1 MCITFSTICP
11 EPVDRWGGVRLETG
25 AETQFERESK
35 TSSSG

>member
-1 MCITFSTICP
+1 MYITFSNICP

-25 AETQFERESK
+25 AETQFEGENN